1 VTSRA
6 GRSVYP
12 DPVGLTRIWKI
23 ASSVIFAA
31 FWAIVIA
38 VFIFGW
44 TNPSSGSQQA
54 FPNPVEGQAVYDPA
68 GAIDASVEE
77 ALEAQIDAI
86 EARSG
91 AEIAIYVQVDASATP
106 ESNLAAARALLDQWG
121 VGRAGFDDGLVFL
134 VSLQPDLV
142 HGTVSYYGGAGFLRG
157 YLSQGDLQA
166 VIDEVI
172 VPAAVQEQLGAGMIL
187 AVDAVGA
194 AITPGATDRLN
205 LLRQVNGVTG
215 IFGSPLAL
223 LLTAGLAFRAWRRE
237 GDDPDVLDSPSILM
251 AGPPAGMTPPL
262 ATVVRSGKA
271 SQHSLNTL
279 LIELASTGRIAFQN
293 LDRAGKVKSDDEPD
307 PLTDPAIEVRDEAP
321 TGGRLGTQERE
332 AWDLLRQQALGS
344 GVLAR
349 ERLWELNGLLGP
361 IRRNLEDEAVRLGWF
376 TRRPS
381 TLITRWSWIGFGEMA
396 LGGLLV
402 FGGFVI
408 PMSGLTLLGGAIG
421 LGGLA
426 SWGIGQFMSQR
437 TKNGAYVDAMLKA
450 YRRTLHKT
458 LEQARS
464 MEQVVAEPTVRVLA
478 DTPDKAVV
486 WGFALGLHD
495 EVAEVLR
502 RNLEDQAADPSSAGM
517 AYYPIWLGSSPTSA
531 ADGMTMGGG
540 SIFSGSGVPDIGGMF
555 SAVGSIGS
563 SPASSSSGGGGF
575 GGGGS
580 SGGGGGSGSF

>member
-1 VTSRA
+1 M
-6 GRSVYP
+6 
-12 DPVGLTRIWKI
+12 GLTRVWKI
-23 ASSVIFAA
+23 ASSAIFAA
-31 FWAIVIA
+31 FWAVIIVIV
-38 VFIFGW
+38 VFGLG
-44 TNPSSGSQQA
+44 SSTSAGQRFA
-54 FPNPVEGQAVYDPA
+54 DPVDGQAVYDPA
-68 GAIDASVEE
+68 GAIDPAIEE
-77 ALEAQIDAI
+77 ALEAQIDEI

-91 AEIAIYVQVDASATP
+91 AEIAIYVQVDGLATE
-106 ESNLAAARALLDQWG
+106 ESNLDAAAALMDQWG
-121 VGRAGFDDGLVFL
+121 VGRAGFDDGLVML

-142 HGTVSYYGGAGFLRG
+142 HGKVSLYGGAGFLRG
-157 YLSQGDLQA
+157 YLSESDLQA

-172 VPAAVQEQLGAGMIL
+172 VPAALQQQLPAGLIL

-205 LLRQVNGVTG
+205 LLRQVNAVTG
-215 IFGSPLAL
+215 LVAAPLAL
-223 LLTAGLAFRAWRRE
+223 LVSVGLAFRAWRRE
-237 GDDPDVLDSPSILM
+237 GDDPEVLDSDSILM

-262 ATVVRSGKA
+262 ATVVRTGRA
-271 SQHSLNTL
+271 TQHSLNTL
-279 LIELASTGRIAFQN
+279 LVELASTGRIAFQN

-321 TGGRLGTQERE
+321 SGGRLGAQERE

-344 GVLAR
+344 GILAR
-349 ERLWELNGLLGP
+349 ERLWALNGLLGP
-361 IRRNLEDEAVRLGWF
+361 TRQGLEDEAVRLGWF

-396 LGGLLV
+396 LGAVLV
-402 FGGFVI
+402 FGGFTI
-408 PMSGLTLLGGAIG
+408 PMSGLTLLGAAIG
-421 LGGLA
+421 VGGLF
-426 SWGIGQFMSQR
+426 SWGVGQFMSQR

-464 MEQVVAEPTVRVLA
+464 MEQVVAEPTVRLLA

-502 RNLEDQAADPSSAGM
+502 RNLEDRAADPSSAGV
-517 AYYPIWLGSSPTSA
+517 AYYPLWLGSSPTSG
-531 ADGMTMGGG
+531 ADGMGTGGG
-540 SIFSGSGVPDIGGMF
+540 IFSGSGVPDIGGMF
-555 SAVGSIGS
+555 SAIGSIGS